1 MLSTPSYTKIYCE
14 KKNLSY
20 LYNIH
25 TFLSTQ
31 DWLNSEEWGFQILS
45 YLAMLTQNTCTSK
58 VFFFLCKQTGSVR
71 KKKPIKWISINI
83 DSTTLRFYNKNWE
96 KINNNNN

>member
-1 MLSTPSYTKIYCE
+1 MLSTPSYTKIYFE

-25 TFLSTQ
+25 TFFIYTRLIEFRRMRIS
-31 DWLNSEEWGFQILS
+31 ILS

-58 VFFFLCKQTGSVR
+58 VFFFLCKQIGSVR
-71 KKKPIKWISINI
+71 KKNLSNEFAL
-83 DSTTLRFYNKNWE
+83 T
-96 KINNNNN
+96 

>member
-1 MLSTPSYTKIYCE
+1 MLSTPSYTKIYFE

-25 TFLSTQ
+25 TFFIYTRLIEFRRMRIS
-31 DWLNSEEWGFQILS
+31 ILS

-58 VFFFLCKQTGSVR
+58 VFFSYVQCKQTGSVR
-71 KKKPIKWISINI
+71 KKNLSNEFAL
-83 DSTTLRFYNKNWE
+83 T
-96 KINNNNN
+96 

>member
-1 MLSTPSYTKIYCE
+1 MLSTPSYTKIYVE

-25 TFLSTQ
+25 TFFIYTRLIEFRRMRIS
-31 DWLNSEEWGFQILS
+31 ILS

-71 KKKPIKWISINI
+71 KKNLSNEFAL
-83 DSTTLRFYNKNWE
+83 T
-96 KINNNNN
+96 

>member
-1 MLSTPSYTKIYCE
+1 MLSTPSYTKIYFE

-25 TFLSTQ
+25 TFSIYTRLIEFRRMRIS
-31 DWLNSEEWGFQILS
+31 ILS

-71 KKKPIKWISINI
+71 KK
-83 DSTTLRFYNKNWE
+83 TLSNEFALT
-96 KINNNNN
+96 